1 MTSREYPGASFATFT
16 ANFLHLETAYAIA
29 TPFKMLS
36 NMHKKNTTNREK
48 LYEPI
53 VVASW

>member
-36 NMHKKNTTNREK
+36 NNNKQGKA
-48 LYEPI
+48 L
-53 VVASW
+53 